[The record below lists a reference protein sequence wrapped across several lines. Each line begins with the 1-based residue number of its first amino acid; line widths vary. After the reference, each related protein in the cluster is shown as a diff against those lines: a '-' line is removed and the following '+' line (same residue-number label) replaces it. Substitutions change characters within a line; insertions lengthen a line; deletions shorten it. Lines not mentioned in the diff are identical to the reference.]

1 MGRKQLFTVRLTPEE
16 RQQLTDMTKKGVLS
30 ARVMTR
36 ARLLLLS
43 DQGQKDRDVA
53 DRQGVS
59 TATVAYT
66 RRKYVEGGLQAALSE
81 KTRPKQAP
89 KLNPQ
94 QTAILIAETCSSA
107 PEGRATWTMQLLAD
121 RLITLGVVD
130 SISDETV
137 RRTLKKTNSN
147 RGKFR
152 VGVSPR

>member
-1 MGRKQLFTVRLTPEE
+1 
-16 RQQLTDMTKKGVLS
+16 MTKKGVLS

-53 DRQGVS
+53 DKQGVS

-66 RRKYVEGGLQAALSE
+66 HRKYVEGGLQAALSE

-107 PEGRATWTMQLLAD
+107 PEGRATWYYKGFVEDQFGLA
-121 RLITLGVVD
+121 RC
-130 SISDETV
+130 S
-137 RRTLKKTNSN
+137 SN
-147 RGKFR
+147 R
-152 VGVSPR
+152 VGERYPRLEWRRSRL

>member
-1 MGRKQLFTVRLTPEE
+1 M
-16 RQQLTDMTKKGVLS
+16 
-30 ARVMTR
+30 
-36 ARLLLLS
+36 
-43 DQGQKDRDVA
+43 
-53 DRQGVS
+53 S

-66 RRKYVEGGLQAALSE
+66 RRKYVESGLQAALSE

-121 RLITLGVVD
+121 RLVTLGVVD

-137 RRTLKKTNSN
+137 RRTLKK
-147 RGKFR
+147 
-152 VGVSPR
+152 